1 MPIKDIKLDPNLIPT
16 TLDAFHITLL
26 VLLVI
31 LSLSLLFVLTL
42 VVLSLLRRDKQRV
55 VQQSVAASDIA
66 ELDEVARSLAEAEK
80 VKVKKEAKQVKPSVT
95 KLTDAKPDA
104 ALQLLG
110 LLQQE
115 GRFLDFVSEDVSKY
129 SDAEIG
135 AAARVVHE
143 GCAKLIKQHFNVEPI
158 RSEKENSRVTLQ
170 KGFNASENR
179 VTGNIVGRPP
189 FSGTL
194 LHRGW
199 RVVKVDLPR
208 LAPGHDVQVLAPAEI
223 EL

>member
-1 MPIKDIKLDPNLIPT
+1 MPIEDLKLDINLIPT
-16 TLDAFHITLL
+16 TLDAFHIALL
-26 VLLVI
+26 LLLLM
-31 LSLSLLFVLTL
+31 LSLFL
-42 VVLSLLRRDKQRV
+42 VVLLSVVVLRLLKRDKQRV
-55 VQQSVAASDIA
+55 VQQSATASDIA
-66 ELDEVARSLAEAEK
+66 ELDRVARSLADAEK
-80 VKVKKEAKQVKPSVT
+80 VKVTEAVTVKPATT
-95 KLTDAKPDA
+95 KLTDARPDA

-115 GRFLDFVSEDVSKY
+115 GRFLDFISEDVSKY
-129 SDAEIG
+129 SDTEIG

-143 GCAKLIKQHFNVEPI
+143 GCSKVIKQHFNVEPI
-158 RSEKENSRVTLQ
+158 RTEKENSHVTLQ
-170 KGFNASENR
+170 KGFSASENR
-179 VTGNIVGRPP
+179 ITGNIVGSPP

-199 RVVKVDLPR
+199 KVVKVNLPR